1 MFIIQIYNLQSAT
14 METLIFGPRI
24 LMRAWVEF
32 MLFIATFNNISV
44 ISLRS
49 VLLMEAT
56 GVPGKT
62 TDLPQVTVKSLYMLT
77 AMRCTL
83 INYIVRS
90 YSLPMGDNGLNCFGK
105 NVKMERICSET
116 CLIDDK

>member
-32 MLFIATFNNISV
+32 MLFNAIFNNISV

-56 GVPGKT
+56 GKT
-62 TDLPQVTVKSLYMLT
+62 TDLPQVTVKSVYMLT

>member
-1 MFIIQIYNLQSAT
+1 
-14 METLIFGPRI
+14 
-24 LMRAWVEF
+24 MRVWVEF
-32 MLFIATFNNISV
+32 MLFNAIFNNISV

-56 GVPGKT
+56 GKT
-62 TDLPQVTVKSLYMLT
+62 TDLPQVTVKSVYMLT